1 MGFEKGRAKTGGRA
15 VGVQNQAT
23 RDIRAIA
30 QGLIE
35 DPAYQASL
43 KARLLKGSS
52 PQLEVL
58 LHYYAYGKP
67 KMEIAIEDKT
77 VNVII
82 NRCSHH
88 DHQQGEPVPLND
100 GSQNGLVTIEHQP
113 DETQGSSVTE
123 LNNDDDEELR

>member
-1 MGFEKGRAKTGGRA
+1 MKWEKGRAKTGGRLP
-15 VGVQNQAT
+15 GVPNQAT

-35 DPAYQASL
+35 DADYQASL

-67 KMEIAIEDKT
+67 KTEISVEDRSVT
-77 VNVII
+77 VII
-82 NRCSHH
+82 NRCPQC
-88 DHQQGEPVPLND
+88 DHQQKET
-100 GSQNGLVTIEHQP
+100 VTIEHQP
-113 DETQGSSVTE
+113 SDSEVSSE
-123 LNNDDDEELR
+123 Q

>member
-1 MGFEKGRAKTGGRA
+1 MKWEKGRAKTGGRLP
-15 VGVQNQAT
+15 GVQNLAS
-23 RDIRAIA
+23 RDIKAIA

-67 KMEIAIEDKT
+67 KTEIAIEDKT
-77 VNVII
+77 VTVVI
-82 NRCSHH
+82 NDCGHP
-88 DHQQGEPVPLND
+88 DHQQGQPVPLND
-100 GSQNGLVTIEHQP
+100 GSQDGLMTIEHHP
-113 DETQGSSVTE
+113 GDGQGLSMRE
-123 LNNDDDEELR
+123 PNDDDEVMR

>member
-1 MGFEKGRAKTGGRA
+1 MKWEKGKQKTGGRLP
-15 VGVQNQAT
+15 GVQNQAT
-23 RDIRAIA
+23 RDIKAIA

-67 KMEIAIEDKT
+67 KTELSIEDKSVT
-77 VNVII
+77 VLIA
-82 NRCSHH
+82 
-88 DHQQGEPVPLND
+88 PVPSLDAPTNGPVMIED
-100 GSQNGLVTIEHQP
+100 QSQDTHAL
-113 DETQGSSVTE
+113 
-123 LNNDDDEELR
+123 